1 MSRNTEQT
9 ERAARVLNKYFD
21 QDDAR
26 ILLTYKDQ
34 KRRSGQDMEELVR
47 RLRRICKRRR
57 IHFDYMWVTHWGI
70 RTHFHL
76 VISKEAAPLVAP
88 LWGEISGGGLTN
100 TNKVGENTTAL
111 VEWLGSNMR
120 PCDEF
125 RTGGLAHDRV

>member
-100 TNKVGENTTAL
+100 TNKVGEKHHRL
-111 VEWLGSNMR
+111 VEW
-120 PCDEF
+120 
-125 RTGGLAHDRV
+125 RVLT